1 VGERLRGWITG
12 LWDARLFILFC
23 FLLVKAV
30 GWEWRMGHDLLSDGY
45 VRMDSRH
52 LVIGEKRER
61 EREGNPFLVNRYS
74 ALVVYHLCHSE
85 FSRSQGSATSL
96 SPNNKPPRS
105 MSACCMLH
113 SRSTSTHQELSS
125 TYVET
130 HPPFL
135 LTSTPQTL
143 TARANENDQNI
154 STHTHTVCKSNV
166 FHRTNARTHT
176 HTFTHQFQYGV
187 SK

>member
-12 LWDARLFILFC
+12 LWDARLSILFC

-45 VRMDSRH
+45 VRMDGRH
-52 LVIGEKRER
+52 LVIGEKR

-125 TYVET
+125 TYIE
-130 HPPFL
+130 PPSIHVL

-143 TARANENDQNI
+143 TPRANENDQNI
-154 STHTHTVCKSNV
+154 STHSHTICKSNI